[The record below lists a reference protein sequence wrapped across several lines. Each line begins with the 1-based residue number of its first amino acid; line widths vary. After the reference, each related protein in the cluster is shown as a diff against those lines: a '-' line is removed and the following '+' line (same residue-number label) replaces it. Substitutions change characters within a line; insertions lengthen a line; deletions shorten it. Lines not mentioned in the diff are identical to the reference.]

1 MTVENGMETLPRDV
15 VMKSLRMVLKEAYEG
30 PYDPRGT
37 WFVEM
42 APDSGLFGTLS
53 AVSAE
58 EASRPPAPGRSTIAG
73 HAGHLRFSL
82 EVARRFLGGDRGPF
96 EWEQSWATSSVDEA
110 AWAEL
115 RAGLRQEYDAFR
127 RALDEAGELDWLH
140 LSAIVGGVAHAA
152 YHLGAIR
159 QMTLELRGAPAANA
173 ETTGA
178 RG

>member
-1 MTVENGMETLPRDV
+1 MGRENGMETLPRDV
-15 VMKSLRMVLKEAYEG
+15 LMKSLRMVLKEAYEG

-42 APDSGLFGTLS
+42 APESGLFGTL
-53 AVSAE
+53 AGVSAE

-96 EWEQSWATSSVDEA
+96 DWEQSWATTSVDEA

-115 RAGLRQEYDAFR
+115 RSGLRQEYDAFR
-127 RALDEAGELDWLH
+127 RALDEAGELDWLV
-140 LSAIVGGVAHAA
+140 LSGIVGSIAHVA

-159 QMTLELRGAPAANA
+159 QMVLEGRGAPAATA
-173 ETTGA
+173 EHARATG
-178 RG
+178 

>member
-1 MTVENGMETLPRDV
+1 METLPRDV
-15 VMKSLRMVLKEAYEG
+15 VMKSLGMVLKEAYEG
-30 PYDPRGT
+30 PQDPRGT

-42 APDSGLFGTLS
+42 APDTGLFGTLAS
-53 AVSAE
+53 VSAD

-73 HAGHLRFSL
+73 HAAHLRFSL

-96 EWEQSWATSSVDEA
+96 EWEQSWATRSVDDA

-127 RALDEAGELDWLH
+127 RALDEAGELDWLL
-140 LSAIVGGVAHAA
+140 LSGMFGGLAHVA

-159 QMTLELRGAPAANA
+159 QMILELRGAPAASTELA
-173 ETTGA
+173 GA
-178 RG
+178 QG